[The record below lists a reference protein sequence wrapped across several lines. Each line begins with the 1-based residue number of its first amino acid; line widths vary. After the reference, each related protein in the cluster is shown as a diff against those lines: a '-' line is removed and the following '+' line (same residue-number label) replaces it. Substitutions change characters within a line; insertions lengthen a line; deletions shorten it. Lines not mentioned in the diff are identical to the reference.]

1 MVGGVAEVKR
11 RVGPDVC
18 ITADAASQWI
28 VPIRAAQTIC
38 IRGESSVIESMG
50 EEEENDA
57 NACGRRGD
65 P

>member
-18 ITADAASQWI
+18 ITADAAFSGLFQLEQL
-28 VPIRAAQTIC
+28 RHFF